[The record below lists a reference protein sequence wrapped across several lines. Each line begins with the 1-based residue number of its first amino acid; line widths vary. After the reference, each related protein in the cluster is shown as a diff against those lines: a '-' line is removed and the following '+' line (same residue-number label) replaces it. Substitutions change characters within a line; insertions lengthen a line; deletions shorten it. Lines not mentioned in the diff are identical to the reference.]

1 MYSKKIN
8 ERAIELDYYP
18 ETYLA
23 QRKAVSNKKK
33 LYKQKFDQIISAL
46 KAMRWQDVSFETSGE
61 YETVILPAPILDLMR
76 EAYDIDFTS
85 ADRDMKQGNYGF
97 KGANRRGTNFIQMR
111 VDSSQRSHFPND
123 GIPNSMRGTGLG
135 YKLYRAL
142 LNKHKWLKSNTAG
155 TTEKDYAWAS
165 MISPKK
171 DANNNLTEDDVHAI
185 VGPDFVFAMI
195 KSLPNAEKIRIA
207 SQFINGIS
215 NKDRLTKRNFA
226 VDPELWALLPDDVK
240 SEVDTERREDSTEAK
255 RKARYAKYA
264 PFGLDAH
271 DWELG
276 DYIVLK
282 QYLLDISYNI
292 PVRKVVRFENGQWI
306 AIKIEDIEEYERT
319 GNLPRDIRQTSNKTA
334 WVKSQL
340 QRGQVDPSAGRVPRA
355 GNITP
360 TASRTTT
367 NTDDHLTSAQR
378 IAIRNYLRND
388 FQVYVKSSEWDARS
402 GRGYQP
408 IASHLV
414 VKGGSGRTATYSVI
428 NARTGEERRGISRT
442 EFEQLELVRLNT
454 EQLQSKANVRQGDF
468 VFVKEHKTLA
478 GYVMMVAYITPASN
492 TRPGVYVKMPRGQ
505 RDIHITRPQTLYKV
519 TQATTN
525 EWVVGFEDF
534 DRV

>member
-1 MYSKKIN
+1 MFDKNKLD
-8 ERAIELDYYP
+8 ERAIELDDHP
-18 ETYLA
+18 EIYLS
-23 QRKAVSNKKK
+23 QRKAVSKKK
-33 LYKQKFDQIISAL
+33 KIYSQKFAEIIQML
-46 KAMRWQDVSFETSGE
+46 KDLRWQDIRFETSGE
-61 YETVILPAPILDLMR
+61 YETVILPDPILNAMR
-76 EAYDIDFTS
+76 EAYDIDFTN
-85 ADRDMKQGNYGF
+85 ADRDLKQGGHGF
-97 KGANRRGTNFIQMR
+97 KGSSRRGSSFIQMR

-142 LNKHKWLKSNTAG
+142 LQKHKWIKSNTAG
-155 TTEKDYAWAS
+155 TIEKDYAWAS

-185 VGPDFVFAMI
+185 AGPDFVFAMI
-195 KSLPNAEKIRIA
+195 KTLPTAQKIDLARR
-207 SQFINGIS
+207 FINGIS

-226 VDPELWALLPDDVK
+226 VDPELWAILPDEVK
-240 SEVDTERREDSTEAK
+240 SEVDTERRAESTDAK

-292 PVRKVVRFENGQWI
+292 PVRKVVRFENGQWV
-306 AIKIEDIEEYERT
+306 AIKIEDIAEYERT
-319 GNLPRDIRQTSNKTA
+319 GNLPGDIRQTSNKTA

-340 QRGQVDPSAGRVPRA
+340 QPGQVDPAAGRVPRA
-355 GNITP
+355 GNTQTQAP
-360 TASRTTT
+360 RT
-367 NTDDHLTSAQR
+367 NANDDHLSSAQR
-378 IAIRNYLRND
+378 LSIRNYLRND
-388 FQVYVKSSEWDARS
+388 YQVYVRASDWDGRN

-408 IASHLV
+408 LASYLV
-414 VKGGSGRTATYSVI
+414 VKAGSGRTTTYSVI

-442 EFEQLELVRLNT
+442 EFDQMELVRLNT
-454 EQLQSKANVRQGDF
+454 EQLQSKANVRQGEF

-505 RDIHITRPQTLYKV
+505 RDIHITRPQTLYKA
-519 TQATTN
+519 TQAATN

-534 DRV
+534 DSI